1 MDKDREVSQTAP
13 EQKLFVGG
21 HWLDGQ
27 EWFEVRDKLSGDVL
41 ASVPICEHE
50 LLEMSVQAAH
60 DVQPKLAQSK
70 SERAGSLAAWA
81 KQLDGRRA
89 SILPVL
95 HREAALPVLWA
106 DEEIHQAVAALLA
119 ASGETAKLAEPGAG
133 GPSTQRSLLEPVG
146 TVAVILPERQ
156 PLFHAAQ
163 LAGAALAAGCP
174 VILVAHPL
182 APLSVIRFVEAS
194 QAAGFPP
201 GSISLVYGLK
211 KELGERLATDPRIS
225 LLVTAGS
232 GRQHESLV
240 AARGPRARLDVG
252 HGHGCA
258 FLDRGADVASAV
270 TALLARRFKS
280 PRWGKADLSAVLCPQ
295 ALNAKLLEA
304 LSAGLKALPGGR
316 VNSTSN
322 LVPWQ
327 VSDAAAQAAM
337 DWLAQMAE
345 QGGRVVSG
353 GERSEL
359 YVEPAVVI
367 APAGTR
373 EVALPPPGAP
383 FFLVDTYDKHPRV
396 QLSRFP
402 DLSEILIFTPD
413 ARRTLEL
420 AAVADVE
427 RVDVIAPR
435 PPQEPVQTAAEAG
448 ASPGADIATLLSG
461 MTRRKKV
468 NLLYS
473 H

>member
-41 ASVPICEHE
+41 ASVPICEDE

-60 DVQPKLAQSK
+60 DAQSALAQTK
-70 SERAGSLAAWA
+70 AERAGALAAWA
-81 KQLDGRRA
+81 KQLDLRRSA
-89 SILPVL
+89 ILPLL
-95 HREAALPVLWA
+95 HRESALPVLWA
-106 DEEIHQAVAALLA
+106 DEEIHQAVAVLLA
-119 ASGETAKLAEPGAG
+119 ASGESARLGEAGAG
-133 GPSTQRSLLEPVG
+133 GTTTQHSLLEPVG

-182 APLSVIRFVEAS
+182 APLSVIRLVEAS
-194 QAAGFPP
+194 QSSGFPP
-201 GSISLVYGLK
+201 GSISLVYGLRK
-211 KELGERLATDPRIS
+211 DLSERLAADPRIS
-225 LLVTAGS
+225 LLATAGA
-232 GRQHESLV
+232 GRHRDSLV
-240 AARGPRARLDVG
+240 VARGPRPRLEVG
-252 HGHGCA
+252 AGNGCA

-270 TALLARRFKS
+270 TALLARRFKN
-280 PRWGKADLSAVLCPQ
+280 PRWGRADLTAVLCPQ
-295 ALNAKLLEA
+295 ALNARLLET
-304 LSAGLKALPGGR
+304 LSAGVKTLPGGR
-316 VNSTSN
+316 ANSTSN
-322 LVPWQ
+322 VIPWQ
-327 VSDAAAQAAM
+327 ITETAAQTAV
-337 DWLAQMAE
+337 DWLAVIGE
-345 QGGRVVSG
+345 QGGRVVAG
-353 GERSEL
+353 GERNGL

-373 EVALPPPGAP
+373 DVPLPPPGAP
-383 FFLVDTYDKHPRV
+383 FFLVDSYDKHPRV
-396 QLSRFP
+396 QLARFP
-402 DLSEILIFTPD
+402 DLAEILIFTPD
-413 ARRTLEL
+413 ARRVLEL

-435 PPQEPVQTAAEAG
+435 PPQEPAQVTSEAG
-448 ASPGADIATLLSG
+448 ATPAADLATLLSE
-461 MTRRKKV
+461 MTRRKKI

>member
-1 MDKDREVSQTAP
+1 MDKDQELSQTAP

-60 DVQPKLAQSK
+60 DVQATLAHSRT
-70 SERAGSLAAWA
+70 ERAGSLAAWA
-81 KQLDGRRA
+81 KQLDSRRT
-89 SILPVL
+89 SILPIL
-95 HREAALPVLWA
+95 HREAAVPVLWA
-106 DEEIHQAVAALLA
+106 DEEIHQAVAVLLA
-119 ASGETAKLAEPGAG
+119 ASGETAKLGEAG
-133 GPSTQRSLLEPVG
+133 TSQPSTQRSLLEPVG
-146 TVAVILPERQ
+146 TVAVVLPERQ
-156 PLFHAAQ
+156 PLYHAAQ

-194 QAAGFPP
+194 QSAGLPP
-201 GSISLVYGLK
+201 GSLSLVYGLR

-225 LLVTAGS
+225 LLVTAGT
-232 GRQHESLV
+232 GRQHDALV
-240 AARGPRARLDVG
+240 AARGLRPRLDVG
-252 HGHGCA
+252 AGNGGA

-270 TALLARRFKS
+270 TALLARRFKN
-280 PRWGKADLSAVLCPQ
+280 PRWGKAELSAVLCPQ

-316 VNSTSN
+316 AGSTSN
-322 LVPWQ
+322 VIPWQ
-327 VSDAAAQAAM
+327 VSDAAAQAAT
-337 DWLAQMAE
+337 DWLAQIAE

-353 GERSEL
+353 GQRSGL

-373 EVALPPPGAP
+373 EVTLPPAGAP
-383 FFLVDTYDKHPRV
+383 FFLVDSYDKHPRV
-396 QLSRFP
+396 QLSRFA
-402 DLSEILIFTPD
+402 DLSELLIFTPD

-435 PPQEPVQTAAEAG
+435 PPQEPAQTSAESTPAA
-448 ASPGADIATLLSG
+448 DLATLLSG